1 MSLFNNNNNISSN
14 NLLLQN
20 HFQQQQQQYLNMNL
34 NNIDNNS
41 GNLSSGS
48 ESDMQLLKSH
58 SCVECGKTFATSSG
72 LKQHMHIHSSV
83 KPFQCEV
90 IVVFFFLK
98 FNL

>member
-1 MSLFNNNNNISSN
+1 MSLFNNNSISSN

-34 NNIDNNS
+34 NDNS

-90 IVVFFFLK
+90 SIRL
-98 FNL
+98 L

>member
-1 MSLFNNNNNISSN
+1 MSLFNNNNSISSN

-20 HFQQQQQQYLNMNL
+20 HFQQQQQQQQYLNMNL
-34 NNIDNNS
+34 NDNS

-90 IVVFFFLK
+90 SIHVL
-98 FNL
+98 